1 MNQSDTLLIIAL
13 LSSISSLVISIL
25 THIKSSTCWGVKLRT
40 VEDSNNASQRGEIK
54 LENGN
59 EEEVKDKKKID
70 RLETI
75 VGSNE
80 VFV

>member
-13 LSSISSLVISIL
+13 LSSVSSLMISIL
-25 THIKSSTCWGVKLRT
+25 THIKSSTCYGMKLRT
-40 VEDSNNASQRGEIK
+40 VEDSSINSSKEIK
-54 LENGN
+54 LENGVQD
-59 EEEVKDKKKID
+59 EVKDKKKID
-70 RLETI
+70 RLETV

>member
-13 LSSISSLVISIL
+13 LSSVSSLIISIL
-25 THIKSSTCWGVKLRT
+25 THIKSSTCYGMKLRT
-40 VEDSNNASQRGEIK
+40 VEDSSKEIK
-54 LENGN
+54 LENGVQD
-59 EEEVKDKKKID
+59 EVKDKKKID
-70 RLETI
+70 RLETV

>member
-13 LSSISSLVISIL
+13 LSSVSSLIISIL
-25 THIKSSTCWGVKLRT
+25 THIKSSTCYGMKLRT
-40 VEDSNNASQRGEIK
+40 VEDSSINSSKEIK
-54 LENGN
+54 LENGVQD
-59 EEEVKDKKKID
+59 EVKDKKKID
-70 RLETI
+70 RLETV

>member
-25 THIKSSTCWGVKLRT
+25 THIKSSTCYGVKLRT
-40 VEDSNNASQRGEIK
+40 VEDSSINSSKEIK
-54 LENGN
+54 LENGTQD
-59 EEEVKDKKKID
+59 EVKEKRPTVEK
-70 RLETI
+70 LENVI
-75 VGSNE
+75 SSNE